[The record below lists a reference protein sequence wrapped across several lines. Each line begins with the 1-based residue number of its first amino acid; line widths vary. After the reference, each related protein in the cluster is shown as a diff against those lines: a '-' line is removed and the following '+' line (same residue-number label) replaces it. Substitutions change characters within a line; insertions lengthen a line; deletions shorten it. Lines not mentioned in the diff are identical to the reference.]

1 MEISLQELAGGALQ
15 EKVNQAF
22 EKVMQNMQDPN
33 TPWKNKRKITV
44 GRTFAQNEDR
54 TDCTCDIS
62 VDTKLAAVK
71 PVSTKFCTQK
81 DLAPGEIYAQEY
93 GPGIRG
99 QLSFEDVKTG
109 LASKSD
115 AIIPSPVTLK
125 PYRTFTE
132 VEQPESQ
139 FVFRMKEDK
148 YDGVQCALFEAD
160 GGAWKLH
167 AMESIQE
174 YLEEQLKGVDG
185 FTIIS

>member
-44 GRTFAQNEDR
+44 EITFAQNEDR

-81 DLAPGEIYAQEY
+81 DLATGEIYAQEY

-99 QLSFEDVKTG
+99 QMSFEDVDQNMVEINGNMVDTETG
-109 LASKSD
+109 E
-115 AIIPSPVTLK
+115 I
-125 PYRTFTE
+125 
-132 VEQPESQ
+132 
-139 FVFRMKEDK
+139 KED
-148 YDGVQCALFEAD
+148 GVIDLR
-160 GGAWKLH
+160 GAKQ
-167 AMESIQE
+167 A
-174 YLEEQLKGVDG
+174 
-185 FTIIS
+185 